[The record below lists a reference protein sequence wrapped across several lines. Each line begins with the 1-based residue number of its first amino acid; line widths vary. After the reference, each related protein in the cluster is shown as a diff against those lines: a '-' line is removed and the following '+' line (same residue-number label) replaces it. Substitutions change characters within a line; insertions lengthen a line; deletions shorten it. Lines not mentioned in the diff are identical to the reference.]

1 MGSLIRRLRGVC
13 FASPAGIP
21 GRHRPGVLCL
31 VLLPA
36 LWCFSRAEAR
46 TPEYVLSLNLSI
58 PPIHTR
64 WTQAI
69 KPWADELEKRSGGR
83 IRVEPYFAESLGKQ
97 ADAYQSVQTGLA
109 DMTEMLF
116 TSGAGAFPFFESFF
130 MAARPGLM
138 LVDPASMLRQAI
150 EQSPDVMKELDGAKL
165 LFLHTP
171 PIGQVL
177 ATRKAIRSLDDL
189 KGLKINVM
197 GGALCAERLKSLGA
211 AAVSLPMS
219 DVQTALQQGVI
230 DGTVLGPEILISRRW
245 GDYLDTLVLLSSG
258 GSSFGVAMNQ
268 RVYDSL
274 PADLRKI
281 VDDVCGEF
289 ADRLFASYW
298 GSIQLKNTREWVNSR
313 GGHVLL
319 LTDEEY
325 ARADAAMP
333 STEAMFREKMDRA
346 GYDGEALLALIRRLE
361 PTCSSPWKNARGLLQ
376 NTAGHA
382 GMR

>member
-1 MGSLIRRLRGVC
+1 MGSLIRHLRAV
-13 FASPAGIP
+13 FFSSPAGIP

-281 VDDVCGEF
+281 VTTALERNQKKLPTGCSLPTG
-289 ADRLFASYW
+289 
-298 GSIQLKNTREWVNSR
+298 
-313 GGHVLL
+313 
-319 LTDEEY
+319 
-325 ARADAAMP
+325 ARY
-333 STEAMFREKMDRA
+333 S
-346 GYDGEALLALIRRLE
+346 
-361 PTCSSPWKNARGLLQ
+361 
-376 NTAGHA
+376 
-382 GMR
+382 